1 MADFIPATQGVSNF
15 VTAPDYIPTVLLIN
29 ATEEQI
35 ADCMKACQTSGEVYN
50 VYVQTANSDEEWC
63 WRIER
68 IADAIIDAEN
78 EDPVA
83 YFINKA

>member
-1 MADFIPATQGVSNF
+1 VSNFIPATQGVSNF

>member
-15 VTAPDYIPTVLLIN
+15 VTSPDYIPTVLLIN

-35 ADCMKACQTSGEVYN
+35 TACMKACQESGRIYN
-50 VYVQTANSDEEWC
+50 VYVDTAHSDQEWR

-83 YFINKA
+83 YFINTQ

>member
-83 YFINKA
+83 YFINTQ

>member
-1 MADFIPATQGVSNF
+1 VDKFIPATQGVSNF
-15 VTAPDYIPTVLLIN
+15 VTDPDYIPTVLLIN
-29 ATEEQI
+29 ASEAQLSE
-35 ADCMKACQTSGEVYN
+35 CMKLCQESGKVYN
-50 VYVQTANSDEEWC
+50 VYIQTANSDEEWV

-78 EDPVA
+78 EDPTN

>member
-1 MADFIPATQGVSNF
+1 MSNFIPATQGVSNF